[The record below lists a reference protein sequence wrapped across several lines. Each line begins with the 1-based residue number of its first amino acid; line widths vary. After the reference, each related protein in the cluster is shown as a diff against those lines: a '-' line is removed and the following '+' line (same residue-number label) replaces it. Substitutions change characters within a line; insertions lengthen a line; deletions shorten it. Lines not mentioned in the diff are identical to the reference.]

1 MARRYR
7 SPWWV
12 LVFVIVIG
20 GFLGSVIAEAVGQ
33 YPAFQFLARSV
44 GAGLDPPLTV
54 DLRLLRLTIGF
65 TVRLN
70 LAMLVG
76 IILAIW
82 IYRLL

>member
-12 LVFVIVIG
+12 LVFVVAVG

-44 GAGLDPPLTV
+44 GAGLDPPFTVNLRILTLTV
-54 DLRLLRLTIGF
+54 GF
-65 TVRLN
+65 TVQLN
-70 LAMLVG
+70 LATLVG